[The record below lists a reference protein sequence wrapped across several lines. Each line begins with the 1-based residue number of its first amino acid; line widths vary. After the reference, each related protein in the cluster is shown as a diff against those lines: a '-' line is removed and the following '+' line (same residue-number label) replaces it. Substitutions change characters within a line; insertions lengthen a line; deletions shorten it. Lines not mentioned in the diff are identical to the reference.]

1 MRETRFLADGYVS
14 SEADRHYDPPR
25 GVYGGANGLT
35 ASMARLQGTT
45 QIETLPALLTG
56 VPFAA
61 GDSLL
66 ILTPSSGGYGDP
78 LDREPQ
84 AVAEDVADAFL
95 DAGLALEQ
103 YGVVLGADGRV
114 DEAATVEERARRRA

>member
-1 MRETRFLADGYVS
+1 VS

-45 QIETLPALLTG
+45 QVEALPALLTG
-56 VPFAA
+56 VPFPA

-66 ILTPSSGGYGDP
+66 ILTPSSGGYGEP

-84 AVAEDVADAFL
+84 AVAEDAADGFL
-95 DAGLALEQ
+95 DAGLALEH
-103 YGVVLGADGRV
+103 YGVVLRHDGTV
-114 DEAATVEERARRRA
+114 DEAATAQERASRRA